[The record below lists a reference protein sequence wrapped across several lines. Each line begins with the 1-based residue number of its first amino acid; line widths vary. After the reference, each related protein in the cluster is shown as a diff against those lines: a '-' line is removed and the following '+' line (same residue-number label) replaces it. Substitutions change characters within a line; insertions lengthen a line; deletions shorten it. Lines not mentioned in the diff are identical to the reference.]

1 MLCLPYMWA
10 LALWCATSPIRRWRP
25 ALESTCYL
33 VDLAWAMEASV
44 NATQAKAGEVSASA
58 RALAHLLHLET
69 FHFRM
74 WTSRGLSAGWWET
87 GSCGAILA
95 QPRASQPLG
104 AALQADSGPL
114 LRCAQPKLLTQIS
127 LGSHGFQVPKLHSPF
142 FPVAKCLLQ
151 CGF

>member
-1 MLCLPYMWA
+1 MLCLPWTWA
-10 LALWCATSPIRRWRP
+10 LALWCPISLIRRGRP
-25 ALESTCYL
+25 ALESACP
-33 VDLAWAMEASV
+33 VELAGAMEASV
-44 NATQAKAGEVSASA
+44 NTTQAKAGEVSASA

-74 WTSRGLSAGWWET
+74 WTSRSLSAGWWET

-104 AALQADSGPL
+104 AALQADSGPSP
-114 LRCAQPKLLTQIS
+114 RCAQPKLLTQIS